1 MKIVQTQLPAGSD
14 LSGIELLG
22 QVAGDAIVSEAKAVI
37 RGQII
42 GNLRVASE
50 ASVEIYGHIGGD
62 VLVEGTVVL
71 YGWVQG
77 RVTAGPFGSV
87 TRMPGS
93 IVER

>member
-1 MKIVQTQLPAGSD
+1 MKIIQTQLPPGSD

-22 QVAGDAIVSEAKAVI
+22 QVAGDAVVSQAKAVI
-37 RGQII
+37 RGQIS

-50 ASVEIYGHIGGD
+50 ASVEIYGQIGGD
-62 VLVEGTVVL
+62 LLVDGTVVV

-93 IVER
+93 KVER